1 MTPRIGFRALPA
13 AALLAVLASVLL
25 AVPAAM
31 PVSLGRDALP
41 GIDAATLWARVRIVG
56 ASASAGF
63 AVRAPGART
72 RASRLEPMTLARI
85 GSAARLGAGEVTGDA
100 SGFFFLD
107 PEGNG
112 REQVDALLAM
122 DPRPTVVL
130 APDFLFWFTYGTVGP
145 GRRPVRD
152 EAQRLALLGEGLRI
166 LDRVGE
172 AGIPLVV
179 GDLPDMSAA
188 VGKMLS
194 RAQMPQRATIDRAN
208 EEIRAWAARRPRVAL
223 LPLGRLV
230 SDLRAGKPFQA
241 GRRTWDAAVDGA
253 LIQRDDLHPT
263 FEGSVALL
271 ARAEQAANDRFLGA
285 RQPNA
290 PGAPAAFEHDPAK
303 VAERVRIELVPAR
316 GQP

>member
-1 MTPRIGFRALPA
+1 
-13 AALLAVLASVLL
+13 
-25 AVPAAM
+25 
-31 PVSLGRDALP
+31 
-41 GIDAATLWARVRIVG
+41 
-56 ASASAGF
+56 
-63 AVRAPGART
+63 VRAPGART
-72 RASRLEPMTLARI
+72 RASRLEPLSLARI

-130 APDFLFWFTYGTVGP
+130 APDFLFWFTYGAVGA
-145 GRRPVRD
+145 GRRPVRV
-152 EAQRLALLGEGLRI
+152 ESQRIALLGEGLRI
-166 LDRVGE
+166 LDRVAD
-172 AGIPLVV
+172 AGIPIVV

-194 RAQMPQRATIDRAN
+194 RAQMPARETLDRAN

-316 GQP
+316 AQP

>member
-13 AALLAVLASVLL
+13 AALLAVVASVLL

-41 GIDAATLWARVRIVG
+41 GVDAATLWARVRIVG

-72 RASRLEPMTLARI
+72 RASRLESMTLARI

-130 APDFLFWFTYGTVGP
+130 APDFLFWFTYGAVGP

-152 EAQRLALLGEGLRI
+152 EAARLALLAEGLRI

-194 RAQMPQRATIDRAN
+194 RAQMPARGTIERAN

-223 LPLGRLV
+223 LPLF
-230 SDLRAGKPFQA
+230 RAGSRTDFMQA
-241 GRRTWDAAVDGA
+241 WALVREPSFEERDMLWQLWALDVGSFRDRPTVAALKGA
-253 LIQRDDLHPT
+253 I
-263 FEGSVALL
+263 
-271 ARAEQAANDRFLGA
+271 
-285 RQPNA
+285 
-290 PGAPAAFEHDPAK
+290 
-303 VAERVRIELVPAR
+303 R
-316 GQP
+316 GPR

>member
-41 GIDAATLWARVRIVG
+41 GTDAAMLWARVRIVG

-63 AVRAPGART
+63 AVRAPGARAPT
-72 RASRLEPMTLARI
+72 SRLEPMTLARI
-85 GSAARLGAGEVTGDA
+85 ASAARLGAGSVTGDA
-100 SGFFFLD
+100 TGFFFLD
-107 PEGNG
+107 PERNG

-130 APDFLFWFTYGTVGP
+130 APDFLFWFAYGTVGT

-152 EAQRLALLGEGLRI
+152 ESQRLALLQEGLAI
-166 LDRVGE
+166 LDRVGQ

-194 RAQMPQRATIDRAN
+194 RAQMPALATLEQAN
-208 EEIRAWAARRPRVAL
+208 AEIRAWAARRPRVAL

-230 SDLRAGKPFQA
+230 ADLRAGKPFQA

-271 ARAEQAANDRFLGA
+271 ARAEQAGNDRFLGA

-290 PGAPAAFEHDPAK
+290 PGAPTAFEHDPAK
-303 VAERVRIELVPAR
+303 VAERVRIEMVPAR
-316 GQP
+316 AQP

>member
-13 AALLAVLASVLL
+13 AALLAVVGSVLL

-41 GIDAATLWARVRIVG
+41 GVDAATLWARVRIVG

-63 AVRAPGART
+63 AVRAPGGRT
-72 RASRLEPMTLARI
+72 RVWWLESMPLAHI

-100 SGFFFLD
+100 SRFFFID

-152 EAQRLALLGEGLRI
+152 EAERLALLAEGLRI

-194 RAQMPQRATIDRAN
+194 RAQMPARGTIERAN

-230 SDLRAGKPFQA
+230 SDLRSGKPFQA

-290 PGAPAAFEHDPAK
+290 PGAPAAFE
-303 VAERVRIELVPAR
+303 
-316 GQP
+316 